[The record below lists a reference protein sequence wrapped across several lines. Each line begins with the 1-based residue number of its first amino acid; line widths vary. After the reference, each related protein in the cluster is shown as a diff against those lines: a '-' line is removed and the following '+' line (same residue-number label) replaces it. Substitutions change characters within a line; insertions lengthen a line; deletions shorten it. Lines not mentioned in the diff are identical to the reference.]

1 MTYPLTFAVFP
12 CSSFEDAYRST
23 SPGPASRHAWA
34 PLPLPAP
41 SADDGEDDD
50 FTEARKRALTTE
62 VSNPRVA
69 AHNDV
74 TGEADQLSE
83 QPAPFKAK
91 ASPYLLLLVPGD
103 GLGEGI
109 ATSNGGV
116 RVEVRG
122 SDGRNSSGEP
132 LGGPS
137 LRGELKGG
145 WLEIGCEV
153 TSVRRVA
160 GVSTASDDV

>member
-1 MTYPLTFAVFP
+1 M
-12 CSSFEDAYRST
+12 DAYRSS
-23 SPGPASRHAWA
+23 SPGPASRQAWA

-41 SADDGEDDD
+41 STEDGEGDD

-62 VSNPRVA
+62 VSKPRVA
-69 AHNDV
+69 AHNDA
-74 TGEADQLSE
+74 TGEAE
-83 QPAPFKAK
+83 QPADNPAPVVTK

-109 ATSNGGV
+109 STSGGV

-160 GVSTASDDV
+160 GVSTSSGDE

>member
-1 MTYPLTFAVFP
+1 M
-12 CSSFEDAYRST
+12 
-23 SPGPASRHAWA
+23 
-34 PLPLPAP
+34 PLPAP
-41 SADDGEDDD
+41 APED
-50 FTEARKRALTTE
+50 FSEVRKRALTTE
-62 VSNPRVA
+62 VSKPREL
-69 AHNDV
+69 AHKDA
-74 TGEADQLSE
+74 TSEADQPSE
-83 QPAPFKAK
+83 QPAPVVAK

-109 ATSNGGV
+109 ATSDGGV